1 MKNLWLIRHGH
12 ALSFTSTAHDQD
24 RLLSEEGINEVRALK
39 RFLVQRNVVPDLIK
53 SSSAARTVSTA
64 RILAGLIESGE
75 KSIQVLSELYLASA
89 QELWDVISQTDD
101 AVQTLMIV
109 AHNPGLEDLATQCAG
124 RLIGLG
130 TSAAVHLIFDVDSWQ
145 GVVYETL
152 QQIDVMDPLQV
163 AKS

>member
-1 MKNLWLIRHGH
+1 MKNLWLIRHGQ
-12 ALSFTSTAHDQD
+12 ALNFTSTAHDRD

-39 RFLVQRNVVPDLIK
+39 RFLAQRNVVPDLIK

-64 RILAGLIESGE
+64 RILAGLTESGE
-75 KSIQVLSELYLASA
+75 KSIQVLPELYLASA

-101 AVQTLMIV
+101 SVQTLMIV

-124 RLIGLG
+124 RLVGMG
-130 TSAAVHLIFDVDSWQ
+130 TSAAVHLTFDVDSWQ

-152 QQIDVMDPLQV
+152 QQIDVIDPLQV